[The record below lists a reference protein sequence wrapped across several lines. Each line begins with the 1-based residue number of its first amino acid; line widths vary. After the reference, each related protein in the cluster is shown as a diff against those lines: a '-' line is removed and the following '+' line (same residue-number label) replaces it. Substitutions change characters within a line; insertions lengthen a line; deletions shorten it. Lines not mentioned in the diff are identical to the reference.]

1 MNLFKKIF
9 NPKKDHIPI
18 YQDKRSA
25 VSTATADLSLDDI
38 FVHNFI
44 KKGGKFLYCVNQEE
58 LQLNLLQILEEN
70 HWEETTCLDERLR
83 KVVNLIGKKTTV
95 KFSGNMPVLSLC
107 EHLVSENG
115 SVMFSSNQVFQ
126 HKLSKLPINFIVIA
140 RTSQLVRTTSE
151 GLMAIRKN
159 YVHDFPTNIS
169 SIKSYMPGKA
179 ADDFLSY
186 GNANAKNLYL
196 LLLED
201 L

>member
-9 NPKKDHIPI
+9 NPKKEQIPI
-18 YQDKRSA
+18 QQEQGSA
-25 VSTATADLSLDDI
+25 VAFDTADLSLDDI

-44 KKGGKFLYCVNQEE
+44 KKGGKFLYCSHQEEVNQ
-58 LQLNLLQILEEN
+58 NLLNIIEEN
-70 HWEETTCLDERLR
+70 HWEEITCFNDDLDKL
-83 KVVNLIGKKTTV
+83 LTIIGKNSSS
-95 KFSGNMPVLSLC
+95 KFSGNTPIITYC
-107 EHLVSENG
+107 EHLISDNG
-115 SVMFSSNQVFQ
+115 SVMFSSNQVHQ
-126 HKLSKLPINFIVIA
+126 YKLSKLPNNFIVIA
-140 RTSQLVRTTSE
+140 RTSQLVRTTGE

-159 YVHDFPTNIS
+159 YVHNFPTNIS

>member
-9 NPKKDHIPI
+9 NPKRVDIHIR
-18 YQDKRSA
+18 QEQGSA
-25 VSTATADLSLDDI
+25 VAFDTADLSLDDI

-44 KKGGKFLYCVNQEE
+44 KKGGKFLYCSQEE
-58 LQLNLLQILEEN
+58 ELNQNLLNIIEEN
-70 HWEETTCLDERLR
+70 QWEEVTCFDNDIRTLLTI
-83 KVVNLIGKKTTV
+83 IGKKYSS
-95 KFSGNMPVLSLC
+95 KLSGNTPVLTFC

-115 SVMFSSNQVFQ
+115 SVMFSSNQVQQ
-126 HKLSKLPINFIVIA
+126 HKLSKLPNNFIVIA

-151 GLMAIRKN
+151 GLMAIRKK